1 MKGQEIKRRMNGV
14 KETVK
19 ITKAMQM
26 IAVSKMYKT
35 QQNFENSKKF
45 LSEVKNSVSLLMNP
59 SVSRHPYCVNHKGDR
74 IAYIVISGDK
84 GFCGD
89 YNLLVLEAALKDM
102 QDKNVVKI
110 FAIGKTAADFFNKR
124 GMDVS
129 NLYVHL
135 LQNPLPFDAQV
146 VTDDMLQGFVEE
158 KIDKLYLVYTE
169 THSLSVQQVA
179 IKKMLPIDFV
189 PQDKD
194 TPIIN
199 KDKDIS
205 PFLYQYVWSEILHA
219 LNSASLAINYKTMI
233 TMQQATSNGM
243 DMLKQ
248 LQLDYNHKRQEN
260 ITTEL
265 LDIATS
271 QQGKRI

>member
-89 YNLLVLEAALKDM
+89 YNL
-102 QDKNVVKI
+102 
-110 FAIGKTAADFFNKR
+110 IGKTAADFFNKR

-158 KIDKLYLVYTE
+158 KIDKLYLVYTD

>member
-1 MKGQEIKRRMNGV
+1 MKGQDIKRRISGV

-26 IAVSKMYKT
+26 IAVSKIYKT
-35 QQNFENSKKF
+35 QQKFENSRKF
-45 LSEVKNSVSLLMNP
+45 LSEVENSIRLLMTSAFYN
-59 SVSRHPYCVNHKGDR
+59 HPYFDNRKGDR
-74 IAYIVISGDK
+74 TAYIVISGDK

-89 YNLLVLEAALKDM
+89 YNSLILDTALKDM

-110 FAIGKTAADFFNKR
+110 FAVGKTASDFFKKK
-124 GMDVS
+124 GMNVS
-129 NLYVHL
+129 SSYIHL
-135 LQNPLPFDAQV
+135 LQNPMFFDAQIISN
-146 VTDDMLQGFVEE
+146 DMLKIFVEE
-158 KIDKLYLVYTE
+158 KIDNLYLVFTE
-169 THSLSVQQVA
+169 TYSLSVQRVA
-179 IKKMLPIDFV
+179 VRKILPLDYV
-189 PQDKD
+189 QQDNV
-194 TPIIN
+194 TPILN

-205 PFLYQYVWSEILHA
+205 SLLSQYVWAKILYA
-219 LNSASLAINYKTMI
+219 LNSASLAINYKTML
-233 TMQQATSNGM
+233 TMQQATSNGY
-243 DMLKQ
+243 DMIKQ